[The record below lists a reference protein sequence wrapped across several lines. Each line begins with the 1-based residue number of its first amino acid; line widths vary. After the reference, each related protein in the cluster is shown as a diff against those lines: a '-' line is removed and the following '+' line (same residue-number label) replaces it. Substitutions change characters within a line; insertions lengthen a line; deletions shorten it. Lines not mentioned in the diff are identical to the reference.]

1 MVDAGY
7 LQEGQDPNAEQFAN
21 YMNRLNDVINFE
33 QTQGLKLWLQYNL
46 PVTLVAGQQTYTFG
60 PTGGIVMNKPMRV
73 LDSSFY
79 SDSNQI
85 SRPLIPLS
93 RDEFN
98 RLSNPTQTG
107 AINSF
112 FVDKQQTQ
120 LAVSFWL
127 VPDAQAATGSVT
139 LLIQQQVTNLVSL
152 TDTMNFPQE
161 WFIFL
166 RWALADDICTG
177 QPKDIMDRC
186 AGKYLFYREALEAW
200 DVEDAATQFTPDQR
214 SAYATGRFR

>member
-7 LQEGQDPNAEQFAN
+7 LQEGADPTPEQYAN

-46 PVTLVAGQQTYTFG
+46 PVTLVAGQQTYTIG
-60 PTGGIVMNKPMRV
+60 PGGSINMAKPMRV
-73 LDSSFY
+73 LDSSY
-79 SDSNQI
+79 YIDSNGI
-85 SRPLIPLS
+85 RRPLIPLS
-93 RDEFN
+93 RDDFN
-98 RLSNPTQTG
+98 RLSNPGQTG

-112 FVDKQQTQ
+112 FCDKQQTQ

-127 VPDAQAATGSVT
+127 VPDAQAATGSVV
-139 LLIQQQVTNLVSL
+139 LLVQQAVTGLVSL
-152 TDTMNFPQE
+152 TDTMNFPNE

-177 QPKDIMDRC
+177 QPQAIMDRC
-186 AGKYLFYREALEAW
+186 LGKASMYRDALSAW
-200 DVEDAATQFTPDQR
+200 DVEDASTSFAPDHR
-214 SAYATGRFR
+214 AAYLGGRFR